1 MLYLYLSEYFQ
12 NDFVPRVYKNGF
24 DRMVLKACD
33 VLPPVCNSGDG
44 SNHISGLDTASVS
57 CTSWHDLD
65 VHGAQGAYGVR
76 TVCMCASVLKGRT
89 CARRSFLLLFARRT
103 YLCDHRA
110 FCSI

>member
-44 SNHISGLDTASVS
+44 SNHISG
-57 CTSWHDLD
+57 
-65 VHGAQGAYGVR
+65 
-76 TVCMCASVLKGRT
+76 
-89 CARRSFLLLFARRT
+89 
-103 YLCDHRA
+103 
-110 FCSI
+110 